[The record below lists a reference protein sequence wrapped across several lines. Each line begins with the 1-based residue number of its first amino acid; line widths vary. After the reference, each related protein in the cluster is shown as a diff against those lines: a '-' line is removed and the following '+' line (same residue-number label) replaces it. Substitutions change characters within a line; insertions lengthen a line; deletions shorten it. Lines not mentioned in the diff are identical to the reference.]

1 MTNDLDGRIA
11 DLAARRREKSVEL
24 ARDLVRMGEVVAKL
38 DEAVRQASVSLD
50 GLNVRTDLIAQS
62 AAKLERRVRRLVL
75 AVVAG
80 IVTTF
85 GLAALIIAVALWSGA
100 RIKAAAENE
109 SERLQDVS
117 AFAIATARQ
126 EGEVELADLTHQ
138 SVDAAQ
144 QLTEIAADLATL
156 SQERDTVRSEL
167 EYFVQLQERVGIQLL
182 DFRGRTVVVVPEE
195 ARLRRWR
202 APELSEF
209 TYLNG
214 RMYRLSD

>member
-11 DLAARRREKSVEL
+11 DLAARRREKGVEI
-24 ARDLVRMGEVVAKL
+24 ARDTVRMEEVVAKL
-38 DEAVRQASVSLD
+38 AEAVHQASASLD
-50 GLNVRTDLIAQS
+50 GLNVRTDLIDQS
-62 AAKLERRVRRLVL
+62 AAKLERRVRRFGL

-85 GLAALIIAVALWSGA
+85 GLAALILAVALWSGA
-100 RIKAAAENE
+100 KIEAAAENE
-109 SERLQDVS
+109 SKRLQDVS
-117 AFAIATARQ
+117 AFAIAMARQ
-126 EGEVELADLTHQ
+126 EGEAELADLTHQ
-138 SVDAAQ
+138 SEDAAQ
-144 QLTEIAADLATL
+144 QFTEIAADLARV

-182 DFRGRTVVVVPEE
+182 NFRGRTVVVVPEE

-209 TYLNG
+209 TQLNG